1 MNSGISEVGDVGI
14 RTELDSAVPARS
26 RVSGDLLSLR
36 ASATR
41 EPAFFIPD
49 VARGDIEQ
57 TYELIRADAEA
68 RTGQSI
74 SERRIASLAC
84 RRSGTDYEAKVG
96 GRDALGG
103 DVVVAIFE
111 LGRNVYAICCAESG
125 SAENRAW
132 ADPIVVGKNQIYSVT
147 EFVN

>member
-1 MNSGISEVGDVGI
+1 M
-14 RTELDSAVPARS
+14 
-26 RVSGDLLSLR
+26 
-36 ASATR
+36 
-41 EPAFFIPD
+41 
-49 VARGDIEQ
+49 
-57 TYELIRADAEA
+57 YELIRADAET

-111 LGRNVYAICCAESG
+111 LGRNVYAICCAKRDR
-125 SAENRAW
+125 ADDRAW
-132 ADPIVVGKNQIYSVT
+132 ADPIVVGSNQVYSVT
-147 EFVN
+147 EFAN